1 MNISVNRA
9 ELLKAVVNVSKAINS
24 ASVSAV
30 PVLGKILFSVEGDTL
45 SVKAPTKTPPFQ
57 SRSNLTLLM
66 AIVLSS
72 LRQVQSRKSYQ
83 TLRQS
88 R

>member
-45 SVKAPTKTPPFQ
+45 SVKASKTPLFL
-57 SRSNLTLLM
+57 SRSNLTLQM
-66 AIVLSS
+66 AIVHSS
-72 LRQVQSRKSYQ
+72 LRLAQSRRFFQ
-83 TLRQS
+83 MLPQS
-88 R
+88 K